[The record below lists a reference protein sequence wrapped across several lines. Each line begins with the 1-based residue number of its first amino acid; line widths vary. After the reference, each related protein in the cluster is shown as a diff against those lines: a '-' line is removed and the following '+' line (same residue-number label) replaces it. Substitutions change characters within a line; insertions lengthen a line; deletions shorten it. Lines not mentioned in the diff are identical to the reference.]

1 MMSETNKERVGE
13 FVKIFVDRLE
23 GHGIH
28 IPFWA
33 HNGLYTTVLDLV
45 SEAEKRGRQEAR
57 ASYLLE
63 NCYLT
68 DDAELICERPQLDAD
83 KIWWLISDLGKHAK
97 AYGYQLANMDK
108 VNQQISLKN
117 WRHTHKKLTDAI
129 GIELKKYADEA
140 TWIE

>member
-33 HNGLYTTVLDLV
+33 HNGLYTTVLGLV
-45 SEAEKRGRQEAR
+45 TSAEKRGRQEAR

-68 DDAELICERPQLDAD
+68 DYAELICKPPQFRAD
-83 KIWWLISDLGKHAK
+83 KIWWLISDFGKASKAFAHAK
-97 AYGYQLANMDK
+97 PGTQECEMC
-108 VNQQISLKN
+108 LKDVLKK
-117 WRHTHKKLTDAI
+117 HKKLTDAI
-129 GIELKKYADEA
+129 GIEFKKNADEA
-140 TWIE
+140 TWRE